1 MLRDPRASLEPKVY
15 LAFRD
20 FRDLGDHLAQL
31 EKEVPRDL
39 QDPKEPQDP
48 WDLLVLVSPGLRAKM
63 GRKDRLDL
71 QEPKG
76 HQVKRDLEER
86 RVNQES
92 APVLLGERPSSLAC
106 RVLRDCGWAAP
117 RSRARRVP
125 QVSLDH
131 QVPPECLDC
140 RECQDT
146 TVCQDSLGSL
156 PSWDPYPSSSAS
168 LRASVETVPRARRP
182 IRPSSWRRE
191 KRETRASLACQ
202 ALTTVP
208 GALREGSAPE
218 QRRPGET
225 TVRENPA
232 VLGTL
237 ACLVLQGFQVKEEK
251 RDHLA

>member
-1 MLRDPRASLEPKVY
+1 MLRDPRASLESKVY

-48 WDLLVLVSPGLRAKM
+48 WDLLVLVSLGLRAKM
-63 GRKDRLDL
+63 GRKERSDF
-71 QEPKG
+71 QESKG
-76 HQVKRDLEER
+76 HQVKRDLKER

-106 RVLRDCGWAAP
+106 
-117 RSRARRVP
+117 RVP

-156 PSWDPYPSSSAS
+156 PSWDLYPSSSAS
-168 LRASVETVPRARRP
+168 LRASVETVPRAGRP

-208 GALREGSAPE
+208 GALWEGSAPE

-232 VLGTL
+232 VLGTP
-237 ACLVLQGFQVKEEK
+237 ACLVLQGFRVKEEK

>member
-1 MLRDPRASLEPKVY
+1 MLRDSRVSLEPKVY
-15 LAFRD
+15 LAFRE
-20 FRDLGDHLAQL
+20 FQDLGDHLAQL
-31 EKEVPRDL
+31 EKEVLRDL

-48 WDLLVLVSPGLRAKM
+48 WDLLVLVSPDLQAKM
-63 GRKDRLDL
+63 GRKDRLDF

-76 HQVKRDLEER
+76 HQVKRDLKER

-92 APVLLGERPSSLAC
+92 APVLLGESPSSLAC
-106 RVLRDCGWAAP
+106 
-117 RSRARRVP
+117 RVP

-131 QVPPECLDC
+131 QVLPECLDC

-182 IRPSSWRRE
+182 IQPSSWRRE

-208 GALREGSAPE
+208 GVLLEGSAPE
-218 QRRPGET
+218 QRKPGEI
-225 TVRENPA
+225 TVRESLA
-232 VLGTL
+232 VLETP
-237 ACLVLQGFQVKEEK
+237 AFLVLQGFQVKEEK